1 MTYLHAPF
9 LVYSNMAQVRKLQGG
24 NTIDQVKLFKHE
36 GLGDYNVDDLVS
48 LYARSINDN
57 LNSLD
62 LKDKDRQGVLDY
74 AGRIIQGIKNGTI
87 TGRDA
92 SGNFITSDKSLA
104 STGINEKKFLGIG
117 GYKKDDDFYKNSAYY
132 LINRIFEGASPYIAP
147 TAKKAEEAK
156 DYKLNFAKTLS
167 DYYYNG
173 QDIDPNTWDY
183 ANAKSNILARLNDE
197 KTKVESGDYKNKA
210 DVIARIDDTIA
221 AINADNL
228 ESNVSVGNRL
238 GLNLR
243 NFLFKP
249 TNPEEAAK
257 AAQEKEAK
265 EAEQKAKE
273 AAVQPLRDQ
282 ARAAAESGNRTTDLS
297 EIQTYFNPETRT
309 TTTGI
314 MRNGVFI
321 PQSGRPFAL
330 DKNITWDSK
339 APNYFS
345 PYNLAALS
353 ELVRHKSYSDKI
365 PNFYESIKGLKD
377 QSKLPDTVKSW
388 FTSYE
393 SSNPEIQKKKEEE
406 EKNTM
411 YIRQNDFPGFNSYES
426 LNRSPKDFLT
436 ILKRGFGVAP
446 GMPIEKGSMQDNRL
460 ELTEKVGEWF
470 NDFSDSIF
478 QLDGKAG
485 TYKNKKVK
493 YVEKKEKGGVTKF
506 QNPAGRIQA
515 KDMSKWNRNNV
526 LSSYNWGAD
535 LDSYK
540 GDLAGYIA
548 AFNGGEDI
556 YDRMVGDT
564 DYFAGKNVKYNVS
577 NPLAGYRQRTI
588 LNTNP
593 GFDKAIRQGI
603 VGYGVTEGTNSFDNL
618 LGDRTYNRTLGWIT
632 PEQAAFFNQNH
643 LNSRGLELYDKGNGR
658 YRLRPL
664 SGNANGDI
672 ATTVELPETV
682 VTPTSGTN
690 STAAESY
697 KGRYTNPAGKK
708 KQLNIQ
714 ADDLIGTGRL
724 LGTIMTNNRIASG
737 LKNSLSP
744 LLLDPLQI
752 RRQVTGD
759 LVTRNYLERQAAE
772 ANRLG
777 SRPITSSGDLAL
789 GQMLDF
795 NNQANDLRLKGYSA
809 DKQAIDRTTAEAR
822 QASEQNAAARMDAS
836 NRNRAS
842 MLGIKQAKANIEAQR
857 KSANWQQAIAPW
869 LMDKEMKIA
878 QNRKINNELDYQEEA
893 YLAGSNLD
901 EATKNASL
909 ALEAQKQR
917 YISNGGNENDWF
929 TSQEYK
935 NAQAAYDKKR
945 TEAANNYRK
954 ALLESRR
961 RMTSYKPFVLFEKG
975 GKMSYAEK
983 SLLQRSKDF
992 NKSLLED
999 NKLFHKI
1006 IMDSKKENNKLI
1018 MSLSSLTKDL
1028 IIKSMTL

>member
-197 KTKVESGDYKNKA
+197 KTKVESGNYKNKA

-257 AAQEKEAK
+257 ATQEKETK

-406 EKNTM
+406 EKGKETPLYKAALTKTGLDVAENQTP
-411 YIRQNDFPGFNSYES
+411 PGIGA
-426 LNRSPKDFLT
+426 LVGAGRFLYNNWDKVPSWKQVEQYLT
-436 ILKRGFGVAP
+436 Q
-446 GMPIEKGSMQDNRL
+446 PIK
-460 ELTEKVGEWF
+460 
-470 NDFSDSIF
+470 
-478 QLDGKAG
+478 
-485 TYKNKKVK
+485 
-493 YVEKKEKGGVTKF
+493 VEKKEKGGVTKF
-506 QNPAGRIQA
+506 QNPAERIQA

-556 YDRMVGDT
+556 YDQMVGDT

-664 SGNANGDI
+664 SGNTNGDI

-690 STAAESY
+690 PTAAESY
-697 KGRYTNPAGKK
+697 KGRYTNPTGKK

-822 QASEQNAAARMDAS
+822 QASEQNAAARVDVS

-935 NAQAAYDKKR
+935 NAQTAYDKKR